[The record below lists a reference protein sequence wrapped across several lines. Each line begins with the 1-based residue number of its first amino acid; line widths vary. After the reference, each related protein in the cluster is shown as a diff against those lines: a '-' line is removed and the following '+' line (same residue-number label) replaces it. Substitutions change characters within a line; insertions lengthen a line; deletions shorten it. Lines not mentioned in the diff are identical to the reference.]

1 MRFLKG
7 KTWQFLKF
15 FFFFFRQLVVFL
27 QRKKIFPEDA
37 NYEIF
42 LNDFDNKN
50 MTNP

>member
-1 MRFLKG
+1 MKNLAV
-7 KTWQFLKF
+7 LEIV
-15 FFFFFRQLVVFL
+15 FFFRQLVVFL